1 MSSSVFPVPFS
12 GIQETLIDA
21 KGDLIAG
28 SAADKAARLAVG
40 SNDTVLTADST
51 TATGLKWAAASSS
64 GLNLISTQTVNGTS
78 TSFNNCFTST
88 YTNYLIMVNDSFAAG
103 VTDINMRLR
112 VSGADDTSAN
122 YFWTTVSNNTNGTIA
137 GTQGTASSGWTQS
150 YGSASNAGYQVF
162 VFSPQ
167 VSAVKTSY
175 SGTFFSRSGD
185 KGGATSGFFDLTS
198 SYDGFTIYTSNT
210 MVGNISVYG
219 LAK

>member
-1 MSSSVFPVPFS
+1 MNSSIYPVPFS
-12 GIQETLIDA
+12 GIQETLIDS

-28 SAADKAARLAVG
+28 SAADTAARLAVG
-40 SNDTVLTADST
+40 ANDTVLTADST

-88 YTNYLIMVNDSFAAG
+88 YTNYLIMVNGSFVGG

-112 VSGADDTSAN
+112 GSGTDETQAV
-122 YFWTTVSNNTNGTIA
+122 YYWTTVSNSTNGTVA
-137 GTQGTASSGWTQS
+137 GTQGTTSTSWTQS
-150 YGSASNAGYQVF
+150 YGSASNSGFQVYMY
-162 VFSPQ
+162 SPQ
-167 VSAVKTSY
+167 VSATKTLY
-175 SGTFFSRSGD
+175 SGTFFSRQGD
-185 KGGATSGFFDLTS
+185 KGGATGGFIDLTN
-198 SYDGFTIYTSNT
+198 SYDGFTLFTSNT

>member
-1 MSSSVFPVPFS
+1 MTRARDTANIVDLPN
-12 GIQETLIDA
+12 A
-21 KGDLIAG
+21 KGDLYAAT
-28 SAADKAARLAVG
+28 AADTPARLAVG
-40 SNDTVLTADST
+40 ANDTVLTADSAQ
-51 TATGLKWAAASSS
+51 ATGMKWAAAASS

-88 YTNYLIMVNDSFAAG
+88 YTNYLIMVNDAFVAG
-103 VTDINMRLR
+103 ATDINMRLR
-112 VSGADDTSAN
+112 VGGADDTSAN
-122 YFWTTVSNNTNGTIA
+122 YFYTTVSNNTNGVVA
-137 GTQGTASSGWTQS
+137 GTQGVAQTSWTQS

-175 SGTFFSRSGD
+175 SGTFFSRFGD

-198 SYDGFTIYTSNT
+198 SYDGFTLFTSNT

>member
-1 MSSSVFPVPFS
+1 MATSVFPVPLS
-12 GIQETLIDA
+12 GVQETLVDA
-21 KGDLIAG
+21 KGDLIVG
-28 SAADKAARLAVG
+28 SAADTVARLAVG
-40 SNDTVLTADST
+40 ANDTVLTADSAQ
-51 TATGLKWAAASSS
+51 ATGLKWVAAASS

-88 YTNYLIMVNDSFAAG
+88 YTNYLIMVNGSFAAG

-122 YFWTTVSNNTNGTIA
+122 YFFTTTTNNTNGTLA
-137 GTQGTASSGWTQS
+137 GTQGAAQTSWTQS

-198 SYDGFTIYTSNT
+198 SYDGFTIFTSNT